1 MYHAE
6 FWHGTA
12 DDTVYHACEL
22 IVRNKLRFLPI
33 MNPEEK
39 LMLSVLSQIDI
50 LGRWIHRR
58 HTYLI
63 LLFAYHLLLTPTFLT
78 VSVRLPCQYVP

>member
-1 MYHAE
+1 MVVCTDIYIYRMYHAE

-22 IVRNKLRFLPI
+22 IVKNKLRFLPI
-33 MNPEEK
+33 MNPEEN

-50 LGRWIHRR
+50 LGRSHQ
-58 HTYLI
+58 TND
-63 LLFAYHLLLTPTFLT
+63 LLSSLLC
-78 VSVRLPCQYVP
+78 SMALPMH